1 LTFWVPVAVADD
13 PAEARE
19 DVKSYVAR
27 SLRHP
32 LPAELTPVEREAAER
47 IRASYSFGQHL
58 AQGAEHA
65 RLVPD
70 EIVEDWAVA
79 GTVADCRAQLDRLDL
94 REGERVGLVPM
105 GRGPK
110 PAQVERVVAEV
121 LG

>member
-1 LTFWVPVAVADD
+1 
-13 PAEARE
+13 
-19 DVKSYVAR
+19 
-27 SLRHP
+27 LRC
-32 LPAELTPVEREAAER
+32 
-47 IRASYSFGQHL
+47 SSGS
-58 AQGAEHA
+58 
-65 RLVPD
+65 
-70 EIVEDWAVA
+70 A